1 MSMETAVLKACR
13 HRAAR
18 REAVKRR
25 CALRWYVEAGHPL
38 DFRLNRNSD
47 LEETS
52 ILRPSI
58 AKFDVKFISER
69 ETPPRRLARNPQAN
83 KLCKRQ
89 TLQCRPRTSSRRRP
103 PDQGRIAIVVAPHA
117 SLLFIDEC
125 ARDLIERRHVLQ

>member
-1 MSMETAVLKACR
+1 MHELPKVSFEEPSISTIGRRERPASVHPLFRSTAGREQSPVFTAKVLHPDVSPMSMETAVLKACQ

-18 REAVKRR
+18 REAVKRH
-25 CALRWYVEAGHPL
+25 CALRWYVEAGDPL

-69 ETPPRRLARNPQAN
+69 ET
-83 KLCKRQ
+83 
-89 TLQCRPRTSSRRRP
+89 
-103 PDQGRIAIVVAPHA
+103 
-117 SLLFIDEC
+117 
-125 ARDLIERRHVLQ
+125 